1 MRLKITLSLLLLILL
16 SACETNPPKIVT
28 SAVVI
33 PAPRIEPM
41 LRKAEACLARNQL
54 TRPGANNARY
64 WFEQVLAQDPANV
77 QAKTGLQLIPLQYL
91 QMARDGAG
99 KGRLDSARAFVR
111 RGLAI
116 DPSHRQLLDFQ
127 QQLQI
132 VSTQAISKQAPAQA
146 KQDSV
151 SLDVK
156 RLAARSPEIIEEL
169 AAWANKAKVSHS
181 LVIISSQS
189 DGDGRWIYQQM
200 RKAVLGYRLR
210 ADIQRGRPGLKLE
223 AL

>member
-16 SACETNPPKIVT
+16 SACETNPPKTVT

-41 LRKAEACLARNQL
+41 LRKAETCLARNQL
-54 TRPGANNARY
+54 TRPEANNARY
-64 WFEQVLAQDPANV
+64 WFQQVLSHDPANV

-99 KGRLDSARAFVR
+99 KGRLGSARAFIR

-116 DPSHRQLLDFQ
+116 EPGHPQLLDFQ
-127 QQLQI
+127 RQLQS
-132 VSTQAISKQAPAQA
+132 VSQQAPA
-146 KQDSV
+146 KTLQDTV
-151 SLDVK
+151 SLDAT
-156 RLAARSPEIIEEL
+156 RLAARSPITIAEL
-169 AAWANKAKVSHS
+169 ALWANKAKASHS
-181 LVIISSQS
+181 LVIISSRS

-200 RKAVLGYRLR
+200 RKAVPGYRLR